1 MVVFLDKGFKFQPY
15 FCNRCHDILMMSII
29 LGSIAILNIHGV
41 DYGCNINRINRSDTV
56 SLLQN
61 ADLTEKKRNIK
72 KMKEIVMPYIWGK
85 TL

>member
-1 MVVFLDKGFKFQPY
+1 
-15 FCNRCHDILMMSII
+15 MMSII
-29 LGSIAILNIHGV
+29 LGSIAILNIHSV

-72 KMKEIVMPYIWGK
+72 KKKEIVMPYIWGK